1 MLYNTHDVIVN
12 GSTINATSMLFL
24 GMFSSVAICPIMPR
38 FIISIRER
46 YERRGDWQ
54 GIDTGFGLS
63 SLSQLA
69 SENATLGAN
78 QIAGG
83 NVDEPEAIQVK
94 VWGHR
99 GDNTHQV

>member
-1 MLYNTHDVIVN
+1 
-12 GSTINATSMLFL
+12 
-24 GMFSSVAICPIMPR
+24 MPR

-83 NVDEPEAIQVK
+83 NVDEPEAIQLK
-94 VWGHR
+94 VRGHR